1 MQSKTEPRKY
11 NDSAYPELEKEFD
24 ISHDD
29 IEKAF
34 HDFVKEED
42 KQKPPRERGLVN
54 TLSVFGGVMMVVT
67 MLLGLQLLGLEV
79 GPDISFTRHV
89 IGPSLIAL
97 VVLLLWSGTSKKKS
111 RKKNSKQAPPQLKV
125 RRDGASASARSAFE
139 AGSTKDGEFDEY
151 AFSKKKRLLR
161 SSKDKKFL
169 GVCGGIADYFGF
181 DPTVVRILF
190 GLSMAFY
197 GTPILLYFLLAI
209 IMKKEPKK

>member
-11 NDSAYPELEKEFD
+11 NDSAYPELEKEFG

-34 HDFVKEED
+34 HDFVREED

-54 TLSVFGGVMMVVT
+54 TLSVFGGVMLVVT

-97 VVLLLWSGTSKKKS
+97 VVLLLWSGTSKKKG
-111 RKKNSKQAPPQLKV
+111 KKEKSKQAPPQLKV
-125 RRDGASASARSAFE
+125 RREKASARSAYE
-139 AGSTKDGEFDEY
+139 TGSTREGEFDEY
-151 AFSKKKRLLR
+151 AFSRKKRLLR
-161 SSKDKKFL
+161 SRKDKKFL